1 MVFVIAGVLTAMR
14 VGDTFVAR
22 DYGRAVAFW
31 AVSNVARLLMLVI
44 LAPLLRRTG
53 HGFGPR
59 RAMIFTW
66 GAVRG
71 AVPLVLALLVELDH
85 SIPEEVTSKILGCV
99 APFQLHIVLTF
110 HSTTFQL

>member
-1 MVFVIAGVLTAMR
+1 MFVIAGVLTAMR

-85 SIPEEVTSKILGCV
+85 SIPEEVTSKILGYV

-110 HSTTFQL
+110 HSSTFQL